1 AEARAMD
8 SPLFQTA
15 DSVVPKSLLLGIYGF
30 VVAFFL
36 LRVVN
41 VYLDGALSGPACV
54 IICTIM
60 TSVFI
65 LFAAVHLQPFS
76 WWGAD
81 DPLLRTVS
89 LFLVVVV
96 ALMPSFVG
104 MLRRG
109 TDRQIVKGRDQDA
122 IERAFRDLSI
132 NPSNP
137 APHMI
142 LADIYERQRKMAE
155 AVAHL
160 EAAVQ
165 KAPFLAQ
172 ARSRLNKLK
181 AKL

>member
-1 AEARAMD
+1 MD
-8 SPLFQTA
+8 SALFQTA
-15 DSVVPKSLLLGIYGF
+15 DSVVLKSLLLGIYGF

-41 VYLDGALSGPACV
+41 LYLDGAIGGPACAIV
-54 IICTIM
+54 CIM
-60 TSVFI
+60 MTAVFV

-76 WWGAD
+76 WWGTG
-81 DPLLRTVS
+81 DPFLRAVS
-89 LFLVVVV
+89 WGLVAAVVF
-96 ALMPSFVG
+96 MPSF
-104 MLRRG
+104 LQFFRRS
-109 TDRQIVKGRDQDA
+109 TDRQIAKGRDHRA
-122 IERAFRDLSI
+122 IEKAFRDLSV
-132 NPSNP
+132 NPTNP

-142 LADIYERQRKMAE
+142 LADIYERQSNVAA

-172 ARSRLNKLK
+172 AKSRLNKLK

>member
-1 AEARAMD
+1 MD
-8 SPLFQTA
+8 SALFETA
-15 DSVVPKSLLLGIYGF
+15 DSVVLKSLLLGIYGF

-41 VYLDGALSGPACV
+41 VYLDGALGGPACA
-54 IICTIM
+54 IICMIM

-76 WWGAD
+76 WWGAG
-81 DPLLRTVS
+81 DPFLRTAS
-89 LFLVVVV
+89 LILVVVV

-104 MLRRG
+104 MFRRG
-109 TDRQIVKGRDQDA
+109 TDRQIVRGRDQHA
-122 IERAFRDLSI
+122 IESAFRDLST

-142 LADIYERQRKMAE
+142 LADIYERQRKIAE
-155 AVAHL
+155 AVTHL

>member
-1 AEARAMD
+1 MD
-8 SPLFQTA
+8 SALFETT
-15 DSVVPKSLLLGIYGF
+15 DSVVLKALLLGIYGF

-41 VYLDGALSGPACV
+41 VYLDGALGGPACA
-54 IICTIM
+54 ILCTIM
-60 TSVFI
+60 TTVFI

-81 DPLLRTVS
+81 DPLLRVVS
-89 LFLVVVV
+89 LVLVGIV
-96 ALMPSFVG
+96 AVMPSF
-104 MLRRG
+104 LNFFRRG
-109 TDRQIVKGRDQDA
+109 TDRQIAKGRDHHA
-122 IERAFRDLSI
+122 IEKAFRDLSV
-132 NPSNP
+132 NPTNP
-137 APHMI
+137 APHMV
-142 LADIYERQRKMAE
+142 LADIYERQANIGE

-165 KAPFLAQ
+165 RAPFLSQ